1 MISTLLE
8 YYNQEPFRFLTAFG
22 AILFLTLNLA
32 AILTMSERK
41 VAGYIQGR
49 FGPNRVWPRG
59 LLQPA
64 ADVATLFT
72 KEIRSPSGPGRWCCC
87 AAPTAMFIRA
97 ATTWLVVYYAPG
109 LVI

>member
-59 LLQPA
+59 LLN
-64 ADVATLFT
+64 
-72 KEIRSPSGPGRWCCC
+72 RRR
-87 AAPTAMFIRA
+87 M
-97 ATTWLVVYYAPG
+97 
-109 LVI
+109 